1 MEMLWPG
8 LIYLLG
14 LIPVL
19 VAVYIWILHRRRR
32 FAVRYS
38 SLALVRDALP
48 RKASWRRHIPFGLFM
63 VALASLAFALT
74 RPVAVAN
81 VPTNQTTIML
91 AIDVSGSMRSRDIS
105 PSRIEAAESAAL
117 WFIQHQKPGTQIGIV
132 AFSGYGELVQPPTA
146 DQNAL
151 ETAVDSL
158 TLGRRTAIGSGILT
172 ALDAI
177 SQVDK
182 RVAASISDPSS
193 GAIEPTPPP
202 HGIYA
207 PDIIVLLTDGVSNTG
222 PLPLDAAQQAVD
234 RGVRVYTIG
243 FGTTTG
249 GFPTDNNQQSPQGNN
264 PFGGNQGGGQ
274 FGGGSGGG
282 FYGGGFGFGRMGID
296 ETTLKQIASMT
307 GGNYHLASS
316 GSELQTVFQNLPT
329 YLITKLEITEISFI
343 FAGIGAL
350 FALLAIGLAVLW
362 HPLV

>member
-1 MEMLWPG
+1 MELLWPG
-8 LIYLLG
+8 FLYLLV
-14 LIPVL
+14 LVPVL
-19 VAVYIWILHRRRR
+19 VALYIWILHRRRR

-38 SLALVRDALP
+38 SLALVREAMP
-48 RKASWRRHIPFGLFM
+48 RKSSWRRHIPFALFM
-63 VALASLAFALT
+63 IALASLAVALT

-81 VPTNQTTIML
+81 VPTNQTTIIL

-132 AFSGYGELVQPPTA
+132 AFSGYGELVQQPTS
-146 DQNAL
+146 DQEAL
-151 ETAVDSL
+151 QTAVDSL

-172 ALDAI
+172 SLDAI

-182 RVAASISDPSS
+182 RVSASISDPSS
-193 GAIEPTPPP
+193 GAVEPTPPP

-243 FGTTTG
+243 FGTSTG
-249 GFPTDNNQQSPQGNN
+249 GGPSDNQQPQGGN
-264 PFGGNQGGGQ
+264 PFGGGPPQQG
-274 FGGGSGGG
+274 GGG
-282 FYGGGFGFGRMGID
+282 FYGGGFFGRMGID

-316 GSELQTVFQNLPT
+316 GSQLQTVFENLPT
-329 YLITKLEITEISFI
+329 YLITKLQITEISFA
-343 FAGIGAL
+343 FAAIGAL
-350 FALLAIGLAVLW
+350 FALLAIVLSVLW
-362 HPLV
+362 HPLF